1 MSISTLS
8 LRSFTVAAALAASAA
23 SASALTLPTDA
34 LQANSVQAFSQDALD
49 QFDAFAITVTPL
61 GNATATSTAGAFN
74 LPVTSITVNS
84 SLKVTAGTAT
94 GSALEIART
103 LRGAKVGVTI
113 ANFKL
118 NFETNQVLADVTPI
132 GGVTIPQMAVYNFN
146 VATPLGLKYKFP
158 LSITGH
164 EVLDQ
169 LFLTPD
175 GITAIAKALVLPSFA
190 PALMKQTDFGTI
202 TIDVGLG
209 LRLPPVSTTSY
220 TPAP

>member
-1 MSISTLS
+1 MTINSIS
-8 LRSFTVAAALAASAA
+8 LRSFTVAAALATVGA
-23 SASALTLPTDA
+23 SASALTLPTEA
-34 LQANSVQAFSQDALD
+34 LQANSVQAFSQAALD
-49 QFDAFAITVTPL
+49 QFDIFTITVTPL
-61 GNATATSTAGAFN
+61 GNATPTATTGAYN
-74 LPVTSITVNS
+74 LPVTSISVNS

-94 GSALEIART
+94 GSALEIARMY
-103 LRGAKVGVTI
+103 RGAKVGVTI

-132 GGVTIPQMAVYNFN
+132 GGTTIPQMAVYNFN

-175 GITAIAKALVLPSFA
+175 GITTIATALALPKFA
-190 PALMKQTDFGTI
+190 PELMRTTDFGTI

-209 LRLPPVSTTSY
+209 LRLPPVSTTPY
-220 TPAP
+220 VPAN